1 MRQSHHAG
9 LDLDEKAPSLQLGEF
24 SHRIRKIFAAIQT
37 AVRQTQPASAGDH
50 RAKLCRNDGT
60 KAQLDS
66 GRLGLIQLVKQTV
79 RPYAANGALI
89 HAGGPDLH
97 LEPELVLALHLVFH
111 ELATNAHKYGALSSP
126 AGCVKIEWSI
136 RRNRGARILA
146 IGWSEYGGPEVKPR
160 ACKGFGIRFIESVL
174 EGYGRVRL
182 HFDPGGVACFIL
194 IELDA
199 AAPPLLHPVLA
210 A

>member
-37 AVRQTQPASAGDH
+37 AVRQTQPAGAGDY
-50 RAKLCRNDGT
+50 RLE
-60 KAQLDS
+60 S
-66 GRLGLIQLVKQTV
+66 GRLGLTQLVKQTV
-79 RPYAANGALI
+79 RPYAANGALV
-89 HAGGPDLH
+89 HAGGPDLQ
-97 LEPELVLALHLVFH
+97 LEPELLLALRLVFH
-111 ELATNAHKYGALSSP
+111 ELATNARKYGALSSP
-126 AGCVKIEWSI
+126 AGCVKIEWKI

-160 ACKGFGIRFIESVL
+160 ARKGFGIRFIESVL